1 MMKRSEVRK
10 DYIQDKYVIIAPHR
24 NKRPHDTIQNVSP
37 HPEHN
42 IVDSVFSKTNLKK
55 EKALLTIG
63 SEKSWH
69 LKVLANKY
77 PAVSLNNPK
86 AYGRQEVVVE
96 TPDPNIHMDQMPV
109 VQIERILQSYAIRT
123 TEISKNKKIEY
134 ILIFKNNGGS
144 AGASLHHSHSQIF
157 ATDFVPPHLM
167 DKSQKQQEYKLKT
180 GRCVYCDVIKKEA
193 KGPRLVYK
201 DKHVIAFTPYASMYN
216 YEVWIM
222 PLAHHDNIT
231 DLNTVEM
238 TSWAGILKHILQRI
252 DKLNLPYNYYF
263 HQVINDNDQH
273 LYMKI
278 APRGTVWAGVEIG
291 SGLVINP
298 IDPDEAAK
306 YYRQGLKK

>member
-1 MMKRSEVRK
+1 
-10 DYIQDKYVIIAPHR
+10 
-24 NKRPHDTIQNVSP
+24 
-37 HPEHN
+37 
-42 IVDSVFSKTNLKK
+42 
-55 EKALLTIG
+55 
-63 SEKSWH
+63 
-69 LKVLANKY
+69 
-77 PAVSLNNPK
+77 
-86 AYGRQEVVVE
+86 
-96 TPDPNIHMDQMPV
+96 
-109 VQIERILQSYAIRT
+109 
-123 TEISKNKKIEY
+123 
-134 ILIFKNNGGS
+134 
-144 AGASLHHSHSQIF
+144 
-157 ATDFVPPHLM
+157 
-167 DKSQKQQEYKLKT
+167 
-180 GRCVYCDVIKKEA
+180 
-193 KGPRLVYK
+193 
-201 DKHVIAFTPYASMYN
+201 
-216 YEVWIM
+216 M

>member
-1 MMKRSEVRK
+1 MMKHSEVRK

-24 NKRPHDTIQNVSP
+24 TKRPHDTIQNVP
-37 HPEHN
+37 QHPEHN
-42 IVDSVFSKTNLKK
+42 IVDSVFSKTNLKY

-63 SEKSWH
+63 PEKNWH
-69 LKVLANKY
+69 LKVLNNKY

-96 TPDPNIHMDQMPV
+96 SPDPNMHMDQMPV
-109 VQIERILQSYAIRT
+109 TQIERILQSYAIRT

-134 ILIFKNNGGS
+134 ILIFKNNGGT
-144 AGASLHHSHSQIF
+144 AGASLHHPHSQIF
-157 ATDFVPPHLM
+157 ATDFVPPHLL
-167 DKSQKQQEYKLKT
+167 DKSQKQQAYKLKT
-180 GRCVYCDVIKKEA
+180 GRCVYCDVIKKES

-231 DLNTVEM
+231 DLSNIEIA
-238 TSWAGILKHILQRI
+238 SWATILKHVLQRI